1 MCRWRS
7 TSASARI
14 GWRRRARFSAGSIV
28 IIVTSIVD
36 TVADFRQATMNKTFP
51 PDGRPTMRA
60 AFLVSPTGFRVD
72 CESALDNLYMNP
84 EAVVDPERAVRQHRS
99 LGDVILR
106 CGVPVIT
113 VSGLDHLP
121 DGVFPNN
128 VFATVPGRFIIGAMR
143 HAVRKGEAKRADVR
157 ALFTELLGYELYD
170 LSEQGCCAELTGPL
184 VLDRSRGIGYCG
196 LSERADEAGCA
207 AMHQAFGLR
216 LTFQFS
222 LVPEEYHTNVVL
234 SVLAG
239 RGVVLHPGSF
249 VDASVADSIAE
260 FYGARSLILDDT
272 EKANF
277 AGNCIAVTEQDVCL
291 STRAADALRPR
302 SRQTIESWG
311 FKLHGVEVDEFEKAG
326 GSLRCLIAEAF

>member
-1 MCRWRS
+1 M
-7 TSASARI
+7 
-14 GWRRRARFSAGSIV
+14 
-28 IIVTSIVD
+28 IVD
-36 TVADFRQATMNKTFP
+36 SADGFRQATKDEPLP
-51 PDGRPTMRA
+51 PDSRPTMRVA
-60 AFLVSPTGFRVD
+60 LLVSPFGFRVER
-72 CESALDNLYMNP
+72 ESAQDNLYMNLA
-84 EAVVDPERAVRQHRS
+84 AVVDSERAFRQHRR
-99 LGDVILR
+99 LGDTIMR

-128 VFATVPGRFIIGAMR
+128 VFATAPGRFIIGAMR
-143 HAVRKGEAKRADVR
+143 HGVRKGEARRADVR
-157 ALFTELLGYELYD
+157 ALFTDLLGYELHD

-184 VLDRSRGIGYCG
+184 VLDRPRGIGYCG
-196 LSERADEAGCA
+196 LTERADEAGCA
-207 AMHQAFGLR
+207 AMHRAFGLK

-222 LVPEEYHTNVVL
+222 LAPDEYHTNVIL

-249 VDASVADSIAE
+249 ADPSVADAIAE

-277 AGNCIAVTEQDVCL
+277 AGNCLAVTEQDVCM
-291 STRAADALRPR
+291 SSRAADALRPQ

-311 FKLHGVEVDEFEKAG
+311 FTLHGVEVDEFEQAG
-326 GSLRCLIAEAF
+326 GSLRCLIAEIF